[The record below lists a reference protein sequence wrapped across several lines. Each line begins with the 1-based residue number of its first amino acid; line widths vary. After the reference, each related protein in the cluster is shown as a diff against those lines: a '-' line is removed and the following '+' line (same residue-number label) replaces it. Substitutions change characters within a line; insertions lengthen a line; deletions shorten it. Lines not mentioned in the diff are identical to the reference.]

1 MAAADRLSTRPD
13 DVLVRILS
21 LAPKNEAAATALLSR
36 RWRSLWRRTSAV
48 NLDSRPYAEA
58 ERGLCSF
65 YPSRLQSFFRDAHA
79 ILAAL
84 QGEVLKRLTLFLD
97 KEAYYISKSRRR
109 KGDDA
114 EPNSRVTKLLADPVV
129 ARLEELTIGCGQG
142 HEREH
147 RYFPPLASLPA
158 PPSSGCWSSRAD
170 MVDAAPALT
179 SLTLVNV
186 SQRAVKLPGSNQR
199 FYEPDYF
206 MLPLRLRCLTFNAL
220 VLVTYVDKK
229 AIKASAAGGSG
240 IELDMP
246 SLRFFRFKGYPV
258 KLSLTSPAPG
268 LARVDFDVDHRHQG
282 GCEILNYEPLSRMTA
297 SFSSTRA
304 LKVRLKC
311 IEDIV
316 ADEDEDAGIILPTF
330 PNLKLLELDGEYQ
343 YMDSNTAVATARILR
358 SCPVMSELRLRLA
371 MRYYNYWYD
380 RKHEDPVGGPFS
392 ESMDRFERLASM
404 SSAVDLGGVSELPD
418 ALTND
423 CAFRCLQTSLR
434 KVTLQFKAKEVNCF
448 PAQLAKFLVENAMVL
463 EEMHVNDGSQFW
475 LDHLCH
481 KEMERRVFPA
491 EEPAGRG
498 RRVSSVPAAAG

>member
-84 QGEVLKRLTLFLD
+84 QGE
-97 KEAYYISKSRRR
+97 
-109 KGDDA
+109 
-114 EPNSRVTKLLADPVV
+114 
-129 ARLEELTIGCGQG
+129 
-142 HEREH
+142 
-147 RYFPPLASLPA
+147 
-158 PPSSGCWSSRAD
+158 D